1 LALPVAVSFAAL
13 CLLNACVNSDKNTV
27 HWQQD
32 RGSVVNSLQ
41 ELRSS
46 KANLEGQLTQI
57 NQRLIALQKNIQMQQ
72 GQMGALAARLES
84 QGDQLQRL
92 DKQVQFTQATTTTP
106 VTAPLRTN
114 KKPPSTNNIKVQPSP
129 PQPTPLVSTISAE
142 PTETP
147 RRATTEEEKNTYT
160 AAYLAYKSERFKDA
174 IQSFQRLLTQ
184 YPDGEYSN
192 PGYYWLA
199 ESFLAQKAYTK
210 ALETF
215 VFYTAHYPKS
225 GKLAAAMLG
234 TARTHLALQD
244 ASSATA
250 VLRQL
255 EASFP
260 DSTAAEQGKKLLAT
274 STTLTNKPNK

>member
-1 LALPVAVSFAAL
+1 VAVSFAAL
-13 CLLNACVNSDKNTV
+13 CLLSACANNDKNRV

-32 RGSVVNSLQ
+32 RDLVVNSLQ
-41 ELRSS
+41 KLRSS
-46 KANLEGQLTQI
+46 EANLEGQLTQI
-57 NQRLIALQKNIQMQQ
+57 NQRIIELQKNIQMQQ
-72 GQMGALAARLES
+72 GELGALAARLES
-84 QGDQLQRL
+84 QGEQLQRL
-92 DKQVQFTQATTTTP
+92 DKQLQSTQTTTLSPITI
-106 VTAPLRTN
+106 PLKTN
-114 KKPPSTNNIKVQPSP
+114 KQNSIPDNTKAQPSALQP
-129 PQPTPLVSTISAE
+129 PPLVSSISAE
-142 PTETP
+142 STETP

-199 ESFLAQKAYTK
+199 ESLLAQKAYAK

-234 TARTHLALQD
+234 TARAHLALQD
-244 ASSATA
+244 APSAIA

-255 EASFP
+255 QASFP
-260 DSTAAEQGKKLLAT
+260 DSTAAEQGKKLLAS
-274 STTLTNKPNK
+274 STTLTNKP